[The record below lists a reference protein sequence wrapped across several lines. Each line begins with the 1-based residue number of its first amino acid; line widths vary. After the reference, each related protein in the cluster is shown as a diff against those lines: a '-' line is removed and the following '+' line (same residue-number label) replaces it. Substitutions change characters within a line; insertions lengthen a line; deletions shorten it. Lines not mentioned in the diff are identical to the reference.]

1 MSIFDATA
9 VVVVNFFVVV
19 DNVAVVV
26 GFVNV
31 VGVVLLVV
39 TGHIIFSFGVVTIYI
54 TEKTI
59 AKDNTTQVVLFTILS

>member
-9 VVVVNFFVVV
+9 VVVVDFVVVV

-26 GFVNV
+26 GFVNF

>member
-1 MSIFDATA
+1 MALLGATVI
-9 VVVVNFFVVV
+9 VVVESVVV

-26 GFVNV
+26 GFVNF